1 MKKINLILGK
11 CKSLSM
17 QLGRSSS
24 YNSLRSRSAR
34 EDRRRRRVWDHI
46 RRGGG
51 KNNVENDD
59 GGDDEHQECE
69 TIYVGST
76 RKQYVLSSKYLKH
89 PLLNAL
95 IEKHGRDDHMVV
107 VKCEVVLFDHLL
119 WLLEN
124 SDPNLILDSLEEL
137 TDLYV
142 F

>member
-1 MKKINLILGK
+1 MKKINLLLRK

-17 QLGRSSS
+17 QLGRSLS
-24 YNSLRSRSAR
+24 YRSLRSNSAR
-34 EDRRRRRVWDHI
+34 EDHYVWDHI
-46 RRGGG
+46 GRR
-51 KNNVENDD
+51 ERRNDD
-59 GGDDEHQECE
+59 EGSGGSSDGERQECG

-76 RKQYVLSSKYLKH
+76 MKRYVISSKYLKH

-95 IEKHGRDDHMVV
+95 IEKHGGEDHMLV

-124 SDPNLILDSLEEL
+124 SDPNLVLNSLEEL

-142 F
+142 S